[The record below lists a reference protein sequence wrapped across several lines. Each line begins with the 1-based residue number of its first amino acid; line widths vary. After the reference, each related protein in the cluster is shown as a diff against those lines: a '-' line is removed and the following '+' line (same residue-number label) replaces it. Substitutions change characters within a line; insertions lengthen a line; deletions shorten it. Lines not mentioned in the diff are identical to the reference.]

1 VVSINET
8 KIKYSKMR
16 NTLFLMVLAI
26 ALTNCKSQ
34 YAELGDGMFADIKT
48 NKGDI
53 IVKLEYE
60 QTPITVANF
69 VTLAEGTSPFV
80 SDNYKGKKYYDG
92 TTFHRVMKDFMIQG
106 GDPLGNGT
114 GNPGYKFADELTDS
128 LRHDKKGILSMGNS
142 GFATN
147 GSQFFIT
154 HKAAPWLDGYDENGF
169 LKQCKNP
176 RVSCH
181 TVFGEVIEGLA
192 VVDSIANVKV
202 EDQNK
207 PVTPVTMNTIAII
220 NNGKDAKK
228 FDAVQ
233 VMTDYFAAEEAKL
246 AELKKAKADI
256 VSEFETQK
264 AKAEELPSGLRIF
277 KLKEGSGDKPKVGQS
292 VMVQYAGFLADGSLF
307 DSNFEEVATRFGTF
321 DANRKT
327 GGGYEPM
334 PMEFSPDARLIA
346 GFKEGLMS
354 MTVGDK
360 IRVFIPPHLGYG
372 AQGTGPIPPNADL
385 VFELEISGIAE

>member
-1 VVSINET
+1 
-8 KIKYSKMR
+8 MR
-16 NTLFLMVLAI
+16 NTLFLMALAI
-26 ALTNCKSQ
+26 VLTNCKSQ

-48 NKGDI
+48 SKGDI

-92 TTFHRVMKDFMIQG
+92 TIFHRVMNDFMIQG

-114 GNPGYKFADELTDS
+114 GNPGYKFADEFTDS
-128 LRHDKKGILSMGNS
+128 LHHDKKGILSMANS
-142 GFATN
+142 GVATN

-154 HKAAPWLDGYDENGF
+154 HKPTPFLDGYENGF
-169 LKQCKNP
+169 PKACSNP

-181 TVFGEVIEGLA
+181 TVFGEVIEGIA
-192 VVDSIANVKV
+192 VVDSIAVVKTN
-202 EDQNK
+202 DQDK
-207 PVTPVTMNTIAII
+207 PLEPIKMQTVSII
-220 NNGKDAKK
+220 QNGKDAKK

-233 VMTDYFAAEEAKL
+233 VMTNYFAAEEAKL
-246 AELKKAKADI
+246 AALKKAKVDI

-264 AKAEELPSGLRIF
+264 ANAEELPSGLRIF
-277 KLKEGSGDKPKVGQS
+277 KVKEGKGEQPKVGQR

-307 DSNFEEVATRFGTF
+307 DSNFEEVATRFGAF
-321 DANRKT
+321 EADRKA

-334 PMEFSPDARLIA
+334 AMDFSPDAGLIA
-346 GFKEGLMS
+346 GFKEGLLS

-372 AQGTGPIPPNADL
+372 AQGSRNVIPPNADL